1 MIIVS
6 DTFLE
11 LSSSAQS
18 RKELTPST
26 GLEWSGVERPLNK
39 GKKNSY
45 IYNLASLLYLSLVA
59 KLGNINRGW
68 KLEYSRQ
75 QPN

>member
-1 MIIVS
+1 MEFISRSRVMIIVS

-26 GLEWSGVERPLNK
+26 GLEWSGDGTQQREEELI
-39 GKKNSY
+39 Y
-45 IYNLASLLYLSLVA
+45 I
-59 KLGNINRGW
+59 
-68 KLEYSRQ
+68 
-75 QPN
+75 

>member
-1 MIIVS
+1 MEFNSRATVMIIVS

-26 GLEWSGVERPLNK
+26 GLEW
-39 GKKNSY
+39 
-45 IYNLASLLYLSLVA
+45 
-59 KLGNINRGW
+59 RG
-68 KLEYSRQ
+68 EGTQ
-75 QPN
+75 QRKEELK